1 MRIGVK
7 QFSDKLQFF
16 KDALIKMYEE
26 NDFDY
31 VELFVHPANMEYLS
45 GWVKLKS
52 EYNIPF
58 SIHAPHFSQG
68 CNLAD
73 KSFFDYNKMVYEQV
87 NTYAKALEAEYTVV
101 HGGMDGDVEEII
113 RQASVIKPYKMR
125 IENKPY
131 VAPRNPD
138 KMVCRGA
145 TPEEIKYIKDNLG
158 CGFNYDVGHSFCAAV
173 SLKIDQYEIIKQFE
187 ALKPDSYH
195 LSDGEFDNRIDIH
208 YHLGN
213 GDYDWAKIL
222 PMIDDSKNWTLET
235 IKKNETSGLD
245 LVKKDI
251 AFLRKLS

>member
-1 MRIGVK
+1 
-7 QFSDKLQFF
+7 
-16 KDALIKMYEE
+16 
-26 NDFDY
+26 
-31 VELFVHPANMEYLS
+31 
-45 GWVKLKS
+45 
-52 EYNIPF
+52 
-58 SIHAPHFSQG
+58 
-68 CNLAD
+68 
-73 KSFFDYNKMVYEQV
+73 MVYEQV
-87 NTYAKALEAEYTVV
+87 NTYAKALDAEYTVV

-208 YHLGN
+208 YHLGK